1 MHLFPQIHPSNDPV
15 KCPQNVLPPKSFR
28 RPPKLFSKCQYLFP
42 IKGQSITQIVP
53 LDDSIQNCPP
63 KCPLNSPKCPHLS
76 SKLSLHM
83 CHPSSHLCFP
93 RFRCPP
99 CFALSGLL
107 VEGLGSERSGG
118 GAGRGGEEGPEP
130 APPPRPLPRPYR
142 EGGGGAQTQLLHGVQ
157 GAGRPG
163 GRAPGGDPIGG
174 ARGAGGRGPQSRS
187 SAARPA
193 RSSQT
198 RRRPSPAPR
207 LPPPSRPL
215 PYGLGRA
222 PGSRDGLRGRGT
234 AEARPDLLA
243 TRRLRQRGPCSQH
256 LQGPDCIRLR
266 LL

>member
-118 GAGRGGEEGPEP
+118 GAGRGGEEGPAP

-163 GRAPGGDPIGG
+163 GRAAGLREVTRSEGPEGPEVGARKAGARPPGPRGLAKPDAAPPPRPACRPPPGPSPTGWGERQGAGMGSGGG
-174 ARGAGGRGPQSRS
+174 A
-187 SAARPA
+187 
-193 RSSQT
+193 
-198 RRRPSPAPR
+198 
-207 LPPPSRPL
+207 PP
-215 PYGLGRA
+215 
-222 PGSRDGLRGRGT
+222 
-234 AEARPDLLA
+234 RPDL
-243 TRRLRQRGPCSQH
+243 TFSPPG
-256 LQGPDCIRLR
+256 G
-266 LL
+266 